1 MNASEL
7 IDKRIAELND
17 WRGERLARLR
27 QLIVEAAPG
36 IVEEWKWDTPVW
48 SQNGNVVAAG
58 AFQDHVKLNFFQ
70 GALLEDHHLFNAGLD
85 AKATRA
91 IDIYERDKIDEA
103 ALKELVRA
111 AASLNSNPKRKSAK
125 AAITPTTTKKSSS
138 TKKAKTTDKG
148 SSGKQLASDL
158 PKLSAPAQRA
168 LAGVGIQSLQ
178 QLTKFSEKEIKEL
191 HGIGPNAMIELRKAL
206 KKKGLSFRQR

>member
-7 IDKRIAELND
+7 IDNRIAELND
-17 WRGERLARLR
+17 WRGERLAHLR
-27 QLIVEAAPG
+27 KLILDAAPG

-91 IDIYERDKIDEA
+91 IDIYEGDKIDEA

-111 AASLNSNPKRKSAK
+111 AVALNSNPKPKPPKPATKPSA
-125 AAITPTTTKKSSS
+125 TKKSTS
-138 TKKAKTTDKG
+138 TKKAK
-148 SSGKQLASDL
+148 
-158 PKLSAPAQRA
+158 
-168 LAGVGIQSLQ
+168 I
-178 QLTKFSEKEIKEL
+178 TK
-191 HGIGPNAMIELRKAL
+191 RK
-206 KKKGLSFRQR
+206 